1 VFNIHRS
8 SYKYWAKQ
16 VRRIKPEKV
25 KALAMVK
32 NIYAESNSSAGA
44 RTISVIATTR
54 GLAMSRYV
62 ATRLMKEQ
70 GLVSCQ
76 LPSHKY
82 KKATQPHVAIPN
94 TLERQFAVC
103 QPDQVWCGDITF
115 IWTGNRWAYL
125 AVVMDLFARK
135 LVGWAMSYS
144 PDTKLAAKALS
155 MAFEPR
161 GRPKGVMFHSDQG
174 STYTSRN
181 YRQLL
186 WRYQIEQSMS
196 RRGNCWD
203 NSPMERFFR
212 SLKTEWIPTTGYG
225 SFIEAES
232 SVVNYII
239 GYYSKV
245 RPHSYNGGLTPNES
259 EQRYWLEYKSVASLL
274 DHYTWR
280 FLYIFTALWS

>member
-1 VFNIHRS
+1 VFNIDRS

-16 VRRIKPEKV
+16 VIPIKPEKV

-94 TLERQFAVC
+94 TLESQFAVC
-103 QPDQVWCGDITF
+103 QPDQVLCGDITF
-115 IWTGNRWAYL
+115 IWMGNRWAYL

-135 LVGWAMSYS
+135 LVGSV
-144 PDTKLAAKALS
+144 DTTLAAKALS
-155 MAFEPR
+155 MAFESR

-186 WRYQIEQSMS
+186 WRYQIEQSIG
-196 RRGNCWD
+196 RRGNC
-203 NSPMERFFR
+203 
-212 SLKTEWIPTTGYG
+212 
-225 SFIEAES
+225 
-232 SVVNYII
+232 
-239 GYYSKV
+239 
-245 RPHSYNGGLTPNES
+245 
-259 EQRYWLEYKSVASLL
+259 
-274 DHYTWR
+274 
-280 FLYIFTALWS
+280 

>member
-1 VFNIHRS
+1 VFNVHRS
-8 SYKYWAKQ
+8 SYRYWAIQ
-16 VRRIKPEKV
+16 GRRIKPAKV

-32 NIYAESNSSAGA
+32 SIYAESNSSAGA
-44 RTISVIATTR
+44 RTISVIAIAR
-54 GLAMSRYV
+54 GLAISRYV

-115 IWTGNRWAYL
+115 IWTGTRWAYL

-155 MAFEPR
+155 MAFESR
-161 GRPKGVMFHSDQG
+161 GRPRNVMFHSDQG

-186 WRYQIEQSMS
+186 WRYQIKQSMS

-212 SLKTEWIPTTGYG
+212 SLKTEWIPTTGYQ
-225 SFIEAES
+225 SFSEAKHCI
-232 SVVNYII
+232 NDYII
-239 GYYSKV
+239 GYYSEI

-259 EQRYWLEYKSVASLL
+259 EYRYWKYYKPVAKM
-274 DHYTWR
+274 T
-280 FLYIFTALWS
+280 